1 MMIKDFRCKDTQALY
16 EGGNPRRFRA
26 FKVQAE
32 RKLQMLDSAVEL
44 MDLRSP
50 PGNRLEKL
58 SGNREGLWSI
68 RINGQWRICFTW
80 ENETPCQV
88 EIVDYH

>member
-1 MMIKDFRCKDTQALY
+1 VIQVLFLCKDTQALH
-16 EGGNPRRFRA
+16 EGGNPKRFRA
-26 FKVQAE
+26 FKAQAE
-32 RKLQMLDSAVEL
+32 RKLQMLDSAVDL

-68 RINGQWRICFTW
+68 RITDLNTMM
-80 ENETPCQV
+80 
-88 EIVDYH
+88 